1 MCVHKCFPRVSIVF
15 FLLLVLL
22 STATYLCSAYY
33 AEGIKGIK
41 GKSYQ
46 SPSTS
51 SSSSSSSSYGGITI
65 KKPSSQSNYVQQRS
79 SSQNLISTST
89 MGSKKMSPI
98 EMMIFGPS
106 DVKGS
111 SSYGGGNSMSSF
123 SSINSGAGIGGS
135 GSGYKSS
142 MMTLS
147 PFQSNLMD
155 YGSGSA
161 GGIGSN
167 YQQQQQS
174 QGPVSAAI
182 QSKHSVQYIDVPYES
197 TPIAPQTILVEANR
211 IPLNIF
217 FQSRSSNLNVETEH
231 TPSPGSTQETS
242 SEDEPHYLIHQI
254 KPVEEDIQTIIARQI
269 PSDNKY
275 VPMNGQY
282 KGGSPTT
289 SPITIRPGS
298 PIQQQTE
305 IYQDTGSSFS
315 GSGGYQSSQ
324 LKPNTISYVR
334 PREPN
339 SNDAELFLNAIRNE
353 VGRIKSQSQSQSNDY
368 KTQSTAIRSATYTLN
383 PYHLSATR
391 QAATTN
397 DDSDLDNEHD
407 DEHQINPE
415 NEPKIRSYR
424 YQPTTNGRKLSDT
437 SAYVTTLLPM
447 TSSLSTSS
455 ENSPQIGITP
465 TTASSSSSSSAS
477 DVSTSDDDNGDTSSS
492 SSSSQYHPI

>member
-1 MCVHKCFPRVSIVF
+1 
-15 FLLLVLL
+15 
-22 STATYLCSAYY
+22 
-33 AEGIKGIK
+33 
-41 GKSYQ
+41 
-46 SPSTS
+46 
-51 SSSSSSSSYGGITI
+51 
-65 KKPSSQSNYVQQRS
+65 
-79 SSQNLISTST
+79 
-89 MGSKKMSPI
+89 MSPI

-155 YGSGSA
+155 YGSGSSSSSSSSSPPPHPSSSSLYGTKGSA

-242 SEDEPHYLIHQI
+242 SEDEPHYLIHRVVKPVYQLINEIIKPYRKITQEI

-353 VGRIKSQSQSQSNDY
+353 KCPRNNHRIRN
-368 KTQSTAIRSATYTLN
+368 IL
-383 PYHLSATR
+383 L
-391 QAATTN
+391 
-397 DDSDLDNEHD
+397 
-407 DEHQINPE
+407 
-415 NEPKIRSYR
+415 
-424 YQPTTNGRKLSDT
+424 KL
-437 SAYVTTLLPM
+437 YVRLP
-447 TSSLSTSS
+447 
-455 ENSPQIGITP
+455 I
-465 TTASSSSSSSAS
+465 
-477 DVSTSDDDNGDTSSS
+477 
-492 SSSSQYHPI
+492 H